1 MRELLLRVREALAFA
16 AVIALLLFGTLICR
30 IFGIKLDE

>member
-1 MRELLLRVREALAFA
+1 MRELLLRVREVLAFA

-30 IFGIKLDE
+30 IFGIELDD